1 MFTLDDRVTA
11 RLQADDYHDWRARV
25 EAIGGCAR
33 PIRLTGGYSLIDA
46 TTGSVIHDHDGDVMV
61 PCNNRRESVCS
72 ACSDRYAADAFH
84 LVRAGLVGGSKGVPE
99 TVTAHPRA
107 FVTLTAPSFGAVHN
121 RAATASGKVR
131 RCICGTSHHEHDTR
145 LGTPIDSRVY
155 DYEGAVLWQAHTG
168 LLWARFTQAV
178 TRTLA
183 GLVGIP
189 QRVFK
194 NHARL
199 SYGKV
204 AEYQRRGLVHFHAV
218 VRVDGPDGP
227 NTPPPAW
234 ATPELLDQAVTTA
247 AASVAVTPTL
257 PDSDQ
262 PRTRTDGR
270 PLLLRWGSQVDVRTI
285 DGPEDDTEGDG
296 IKDQALAGYI
306 AKYATKGT
314 GTSAAADRP
323 IRSQLAIDHLQVS
336 DHHRRMI
343 QTAWDLGGLAEYEDL
358 NLRRWAHM
366 LGFRGHF
373 LTKSRA
379 YSTTFKTIRGDRRA
393 FRLAES
399 LLAAE
404 LDPETTLL
412 VNDWQ
417 FTGSGYRDD
426 AEQELAAAIS
436 TRVRDQRARKHRKE
450 YDDEQ
455 ALGA

>member
-1 MFTLDDRVTA
+1 MLTLDDRITA

-61 PCNNRRESVCS
+61 PCNNRRESVCPT
-72 ACSDRYAADAFH
+72 CSDRYAADAFH

-121 RAATASGKVR
+121 RAVTASGKVR
-131 RCICGTSHHEHDTR
+131 RCICGASHHEHDTR
-145 LGTPIDSRVY
+145 LGSPIDSRVY
-155 DYEGAVLWQAHTG
+155 DYTGAVLWQAHTG
-168 LLWARFTQAV
+168 LLWSRFTLALN
-178 TRTLA
+178 RALA

-227 NTPPPAW
+227 DSLPPAW
-234 ATPELLDQAVTTA
+234 ATPELLDQAVRTA
-247 AASVAVTPTL
+247 AASVEVETHR
-257 PDSDQ
+257 PDGS
-262 PRTRTDGR
+262 
-270 PLLLRWGSQVDVRTI
+270 LLRLAWGSQVDVRAI
-285 DGPEDDTEGDG
+285 AAPEDKTEGDG

-343 QTAWDLGGLAEYEDL
+343 QMAWDLGGLVEYEDL

-436 TRVRDQRARKHRKE
+436 TRVRESRVRKYRE
-450 YDDEQ
+450 ENQ
-455 ALGA
+455 P